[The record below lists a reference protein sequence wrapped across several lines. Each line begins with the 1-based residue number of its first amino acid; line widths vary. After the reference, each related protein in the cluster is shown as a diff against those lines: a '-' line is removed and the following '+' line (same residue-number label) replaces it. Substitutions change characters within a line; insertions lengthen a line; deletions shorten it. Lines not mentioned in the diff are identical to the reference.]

1 MYQRRDHLF
10 RKASGEVHIAKHFFI
25 DLIRSQNK
33 KLWKQKTMYKKA
45 GGCVEFKTLIV
56 YQKAKIVYEIINDKI
71 LPKLTDRTIKDQL
84 KRSSLSIVLN
94 IAEGTSRTSKA
105 DRRHFFV
112 IARGSTYETY
122 AIIDLLKI
130 ESEFTQ
136 SSLVLLEEISKMLYS
151 LIKGLSKTEIK

>member
-1 MYQRRDHLF
+1 M
-10 RKASGEVHIAKHFFI
+10 
-25 DLIRSQNK
+25 
-33 KLWKQKTMYKKA
+33 
-45 GGCVEFKTLIV
+45 IV
-56 YQKAKIVYEIINDKI
+56 NQKAKIVYEIINDKI

-84 KRSSLSIVLN
+84 KISSLSIILN